1 VRRNTRFS
9 AARGRVGVVVS
20 RMPQHLRR
28 DKARAKAG
36 TAAIFVPLC
45 RNAVLFTNLNPDLV
59 QDVNS
64 KDEKYQMKRRRKR
77 IHNNSGRLVLLIR
90 FAYKSRNSME
100 PKVRDHNIKEYL
112 KGARGLRHVSG
123 STGPGQSEAT
133 NDLCSCHC
141 VCYER

>member
-45 RNAVLFTNLNPDLV
+45 RNAVLFTNLHPGLE

-64 KDEKYQMKRRRKR
+64 KDEKYQMKYKIKR
-77 IHNNSGRLVLLIR
+77 IQNNSLLVVLVIQ
-90 FAYKSRNSME
+90 ATDKSSTKME